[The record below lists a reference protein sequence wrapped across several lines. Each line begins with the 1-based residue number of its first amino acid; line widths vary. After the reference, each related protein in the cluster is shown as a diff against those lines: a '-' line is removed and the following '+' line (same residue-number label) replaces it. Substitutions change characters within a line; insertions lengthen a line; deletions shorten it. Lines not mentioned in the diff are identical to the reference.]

1 MTAQH
6 EVAGIG
12 ADVCLVNPKTILLYL
27 ISGSIHD
34 RTTDSNEY
42 ELA

>member
-6 EVAGIG
+6 KVAEIG
-12 ADVCLVNPKTILLYL
+12 ADVCLVNPKTILLL

-34 RTTDSNEY
+34 RTTNSNEY